1 MRFTKKLCALAVS
14 LAITAS
20 AQVAPQTPPPANAP
34 AVTDSDEAKLREAL
48 RKALDSG
55 AGTPA
60 TPAPAPAEPP
70 TRVPPVAPVVL
81 PARTNVTVILAP
93 PPYAV
98 ATTNLGG
105 TNVTSVQLSLEQ
117 AITLALEN
125 NLLLKVNRYTPVISE
140 LTRLSLYGYYDPV
153 FTGDYTWTKT
163 TREEGGFNPNT
174 GRETPGQQT
183 QTDTANFGVTGVLPT
198 GMTYDIGHNVNNV
211 VATRM
216 VDSGLTNAFG
226 QPIFVEGVNDTWDG
240 GAGITVSQPLLRNLW
255 IDSTRLAIKLARR
268 DVEIAD
274 LTFERMVMDIVR
286 QVEQAYY
293 GLIAELELVR
303 VYESDVA
310 VKRQFFDENRRRVE
324 VGTLRPLDE
333 KLAQSE
339 LALAEITL
347 AVQRNNVLNAE
358 RLLKGLI
365 HDNFVQQLNVNLI
378 LTDKLLPVPPPVGPL
393 FEEFREAIEK
403 RPDLQLQRVT
413 LEKAQIQLKFAFNQL
428 FPQLDLF
435 GTLRYNGLDR
445 ELHGVFSDIRT
456 RDFEQDIVGLRLT
469 LPFTFWRERKEKQRA
484 ELAKEQQIWALK
496 QTEELVVQEVEF
508 QARLL
513 RTTWD
518 TIPMRREQVTYQQ
531 AALEAERRMLEVGK
545 STSFNVLE
553 IASRLAL
560 AQANEVG
567 TLRDYNQ
574 ALAEYFF
581 RKGTTLERWRIDR
594 PARSTST
601 R

>member
-1 MRFTKKLCALAVS
+1 MRFTKKLCALALS
-14 LAITAS
+14 LASVAS
-20 AQVAPQTPPPANAP
+20 AQVAPQTPPPATTP
-34 AVTDSDEAKLREAL
+34 ASPDSDEARLREAL
-48 RKALDSG
+48 RRALDSG
-55 AGTPA
+55 AGQAAPVPA
-60 TPAPAPAEPP
+60 TPPI
-70 TRVPPVAPVVL
+70 PVAPIAPIL
-81 PARTNVTVILAP
+81 PPATNVTVVLAP
-93 PPYAV
+93 PPGV
-98 ATTNLGG
+98 MITNIGG
-105 TNVTSVQLSLEQ
+105 TNVASMSLSLEQ

-125 NLLLKVNRYTPVISE
+125 NLSLKVNRYTPVISE
-140 LTRLSLYGYYDPV
+140 LTRLSLYGFYDPL
-153 FTGDYTWTKT
+153 FTGDYTWTKS
-163 TREEGGFNPNT
+163 TREERGFNPNT
-174 GRETPGQQT
+174 GRATPGQET

-198 GMTYDIGHNVNNV
+198 GMTYDIGHSLNNV

-216 VDSGLTNAFG
+216 VDTGLTNAFG
-226 QPIFVEGVNDTWDG
+226 QPIFARAVNDTWDG
-240 GAGITVSQPLLRNLW
+240 GAGISVSQPLLRNLW

-274 LTFERMVMDIVR
+274 LTYERMVMDIIR

-293 GLIAELELVR
+293 GLIAERELVR

-310 VKRQFFDENRRRVE
+310 VKRLLFDENKRKVE

-365 HDNFVQQLNVNLI
+365 QDNFVQQLNVQLN
-378 LTDKLLPVPPPVGPL
+378 LTDKLIPVPPPVGAL

-403 RPDLQLQRVT
+403 RPDLQLQRIT

-445 ELHGVFSDIRT
+445 ELHGVLSDIRT
-456 RDFEQDIVGLRLT
+456 REFEQDIVGLRLT
-469 LPFTFWRERKEKQRA
+469 LPFTFWKERKEKKRA
-484 ELAKEQQIWALK
+484 EASKEQQIWALK
-496 QTEELVVQEVEF
+496 QAEEIILQEVEF

-518 TIPMRREQVTYQQ
+518 TIPMRREQVAYQR
-531 AALEAERRMLEVGK
+531 AALEAERRMVEVGK

-560 AQANEVG
+560 AEANLVG
-567 TLRDYNQ
+567 TLREYNQ
-574 ALAEYFF
+574 ALAEYAF

-594 PARSTST
+594 PARAT

>member
-20 AQVAPQTPPPANAP
+20 AQVAPQTPPPTTAP
-34 AVTDSDEAKLREAL
+34 AVSDSDEAKLREAL

-55 AGTPA
+55 TGTQT
-60 TPAPAPAEPP
+60 TPAPSVP
-70 TRVPPVAPVVL
+70 VPPVTPVV
-81 PARTNVTVILAP
+81 PIVRP
-93 PPYAV
+93 
-98 ATTNLGG
+98 ATTNVPMVLAAPTYGVTVTNGG
-105 TNVTSVQLSLEQ
+105 TNVTMMLSLEQ

-125 NLLLKVNRYTPVISE
+125 NLLLKVNRYAPVISE

-198 GMTYDIGHNVNNV
+198 GMTYDIGHLMNNV

-216 VDSGLTNAFG
+216 VDTGLTNAFG
-226 QPIFVEGVNDTWDG
+226 QPIFARAVNDTWDG
-240 GAGITVSQPLLRNLW
+240 GVGITVSQPLLRNFW
-255 IDSTRLAIKLARR
+255 IDSTRLGIKLARR

-274 LTFERMVMDIVR
+274 LTFERMVMDIIR

-293 GLIAELELVR
+293 GLIAERELVR

-310 VKRQFFDENRRRVE
+310 VKKQFFEENKRRVE

-339 LALAEITL
+339 LALAEITV

-378 LTDKLLPVPPPVGPL
+378 LTDKLLPVPPPVGPM
-393 FEEFREAIEK
+393 FEEFREATEK
-403 RPDLQLQRVT
+403 RPDLQLQRIT

-445 ELHGVFSDIRT
+445 ELHGVWSDIRT
-456 RDFEQDIVGLRLT
+456 REFEQDIAGLRLT
-469 LPFTFWRERKEKQRA
+469 LPFTFWKERQEKKRA
-484 ELAKEQQIWALK
+484 EASKEQQIWTLK
-496 QTEELVVQEVEF
+496 QTEELVLQEVEF

-574 ALAEYFF
+574 ALAEYAF

-594 PARSTST
+594 PARTT